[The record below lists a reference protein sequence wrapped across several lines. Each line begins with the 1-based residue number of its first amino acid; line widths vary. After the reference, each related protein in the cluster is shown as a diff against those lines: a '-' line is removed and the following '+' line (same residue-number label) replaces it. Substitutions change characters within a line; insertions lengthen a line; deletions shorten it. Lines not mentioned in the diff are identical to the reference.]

1 MIIFTKFHEDTTKN
15 VDFLSLANFFDCL
28 IFISSDFILQFEL
41 IWTLTC
47 TSGWDNHIA
56 KEGVANHA
64 QKEYQGIKNE
74 AKDSENNRK
83 SY

>member
-1 MIIFTKFHEDTTKN
+1 MIISWGDYSHQVSWGYNKKCGFFIIGQFFWLSHYY
-15 VDFLSLANFFDCL
+15 FLRLYF
-28 IFISSDFILQFEL
+28 
-41 IWTLTC
+41 TLTC